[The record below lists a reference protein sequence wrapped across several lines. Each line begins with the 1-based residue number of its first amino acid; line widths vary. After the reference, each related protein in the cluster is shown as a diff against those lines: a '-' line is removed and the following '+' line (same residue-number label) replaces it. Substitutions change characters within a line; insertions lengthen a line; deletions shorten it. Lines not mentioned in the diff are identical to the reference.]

1 MTDTNMQN
9 IKDFFTDNEWDAIS
23 SALNDFQ
30 DYGDSEAE
38 TANDIQIKIASLF
51 VKNWFSLYSHSITLY
66 HA

>member
-1 MTDTNMQN
+1 MINTHMQN

-30 DYGDSEAE
+30 DYGESEAE

-51 VKNWFSLYSHSITLY
+51 KN
-66 HA
+66 